1 VIDASI
7 VSGVLKV
14 AFNRERPDKPMG
26 NGSFWGG
33 GRSFPSGHATATWS
47 LATVVARR
55 YRDKPLVGISA
66 YGVATAVS
74 FARVGGLNHY
84 PSDVFVGA
92 AIGTLVGR
100 FVLHHRSQN

>member
-7 VSGVLKV
+7 VTGVLKV

-26 NGSFWGG
+26 SGSFWGG
-33 GRSFPSGHATATWS
+33 GRSFPSGHTTATFAF
-47 LATVVARR
+47 ATVVARR

-74 FARVGGLNHY
+74 FARVGGSNHY
-84 PSDVFVGA
+84 PSDVLVGA
-92 AIGTLVGR
+92 TIGTLIGR
-100 FVLHHRSQN
+100 FVLRHRSHD